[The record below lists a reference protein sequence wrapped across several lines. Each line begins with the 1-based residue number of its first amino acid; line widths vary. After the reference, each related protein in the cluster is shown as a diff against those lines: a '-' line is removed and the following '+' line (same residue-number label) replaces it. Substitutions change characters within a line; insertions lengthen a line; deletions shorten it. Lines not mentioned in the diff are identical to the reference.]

1 MAATV
6 EITTHLEV
14 TLGAEGSAAGYVV
27 KEFGSKAVPVSYDIT
42 NGHVHEVRAQC
53 DDDYLDE
60 VLWTTGDGN
69 FDEFELLWFVS
80 DADVFLELRNT
91 QATDEFAVIE
101 VKADVPLILTS
112 DDIGAHDS
120 GATRFDDAEQIEAT
134 DFDQCDQIT
143 VQRNVADAA
152 GDATVHLVLFN

>member
-1 MAATV
+1 MAVNV
-6 EITTHLEV
+6 EITTHLKV
-14 TLGAEGSAAGYVV
+14 TVGGTV
-27 KEFGSKAVPVSYDIT
+27 KEFGSKTTPVTFSIS
-42 NGHVHEVRAQC
+42 NGYVHEMRAVC
-53 DDDYLDE
+53 ADDYADE

-69 FDEFELLWFVS
+69 FDTFELLWFKS

-91 QATDEFAVIE
+91 QATDEFILIE

-112 DDIGAHDS
+112 DDIAGYQTS
-120 GATRFDDAEQIEAT
+120 TRFDDSALVEAT

>member
-1 MAATV
+1 MATTV

-14 TLGAEGSAAGYVV
+14 ILGAEGSAAGYVV
-27 KEFGSKAVPVSYDIT
+27 KELGSKTVPVSYDIT

-69 FDEFELLWFVS
+69 FDTFELLWFVS

-91 QATDEFAVIE
+91 QATDEFILIE
-101 VKADVPLILTS
+101 IKADVPLILTS
-112 DDIGAHDS
+112 DDIAGYDT
-120 GATRFDDAEQIEAT
+120 ATRFDDAALIEAT
-134 DFDQCDQIT
+134 DWDQCDQIT

-152 GDATVHLVLFN
+152 GDATVHLALFN